1 MGNLS
6 TLFDQNKDW
15 ADDIREQ
22 QPGFFE
28 ESAKGQ
34 SPNYLWVGCADSRV
48 PPTQLTGL
56 GPGDL
61 FVHRNIANVISHS
74 DINAQS
80 VLQYAVSVL
89 KVKHVVICGHY
100 GCGGVQAASEDQDL
114 GLIDNWLANIKEVY
128 KEHKDEIEN
137 SNSETDRLKRFCE
150 LNVLAQVQSTC
161 HSPFVQQA
169 WDHGQELSVH
179 GLIYDLKTGLLN
191 DLDICVSSA
200 EEAEH
205 LQS

>member
-1 MGNLS
+1 MNNLS
-6 TLFDQNKDW
+6 QLFDQNNKW
-15 ADDIREQ
+15 ADKIKDQ
-22 QPGFFE
+22 QPDFFK

-74 DINAQS
+74 DINSQS

-100 GCGGVQAASEDQDL
+100 GCGGVQAAYQDQNL
-114 GLIDNWLANIKEVY
+114 GLIDNWLADIQDVY
-128 KEHKDEIEN
+128 RKHKNEIEN
-137 SNSETDRLKRFCE
+137 HDSGDKKLKRFCE
-150 LNVLAQVQSTC
+150 LNVLAQVQNTC
-161 HSPFVQQA
+161 HSPFVKQA
-169 WDHGQELSVH
+169 WAAGQELSVH
-179 GLIYDLKTGLLN
+179 GLIYDLETGLLN

-200 EEAEH
+200 EEADV

>member
-1 MGNLS
+1 MSKLPE
-6 TLFDQNKDW
+6 LFDQNKQW
-15 ADDIREQ
+15 AEEIKKR
-22 QPGFFE
+22 QPDFFE

-34 SPNYLWVGCADSRV
+34 SPNYLWIGCADSRV

-74 DINAQS
+74 DINSQS

-89 KVKHVVICGHY
+89 KVNHVVICGHY
-100 GCGGVQAASEDQDL
+100 GCGGVQAAYEDQNL
-114 GLIDNWLANIKEVY
+114 GLIDNWLADIKDVY
-128 KEHKDEIEN
+128 RKHKNEIEK
-137 SNSETDRLKRFCE
+137 SPSEEDKLKRFCE
-150 LNVLAQVQSTC
+150 LNVLAQVQNTC

-169 WDHGQELSVH
+169 WAEGQELSVH

-191 DLDICVSSA
+191 DLDISATSA
-200 EEAEH
+200 EEAAD

>member
-1 MGNLS
+1 MKKLPE
-6 TLFDQNKDW
+6 LFDQNQAW
-15 ADDIREQ
+15 ADNITEQ
-22 QPGFFE
+22 QPDFFE

-74 DINAQS
+74 DLNSQS
-80 VLQYAVSVL
+80 VVQYAVSVL

-100 GCGGVQAASEDQDL
+100 GCGGVQAAYEDQEL
-114 GLIDNWLANIKEVY
+114 GLIDNWLAEIQNVY
-128 KEHKDEIEN
+128 RKHKNEIEN
-137 SNSETDRLKRFCE
+137 HSSGAEKLKRFCE
-150 LNVLAQVQSTC
+150 LNVLAQVQNTC

-169 WDHGQELSVH
+169 WAAGQELSVH
-179 GLIYDLKTGLLN
+179 GLIYDLETGLLN

-200 EEAEH
+200 EEAAN

>member
-1 MGNLS
+1 MKKLPE
-6 TLFDQNKDW
+6 LFDQNQAW
-15 ADDIREQ
+15 ADNITEQ
-22 QPGFFE
+22 QPDFFE

-74 DINAQS
+74 DLNSQS
-80 VLQYAVSVL
+80 VVQYAVSVL

-100 GCGGVQAASEDQDL
+100 GCGGVQAAYEDQEL
-114 GLIDNWLANIKEVY
+114 GLIDNWLAEIQDVY
-128 KEHKDEIEN
+128 RKHKNEIEN
-137 SNSETDRLKRFCE
+137 HSSGAEKLKRFCE
-150 LNVLAQVQSTC
+150 LNVLAQVQNTC

-169 WDHGQELSVH
+169 WAAGQELNVH
-179 GLIYDLKTGLLN
+179 GLIYDLETGLLN

-200 EEAEH
+200 EEAAN

>member
-1 MGNLS
+1 MKKLPE
-6 TLFDQNKDW
+6 LFDQNQAW
-15 ADDIREQ
+15 ADNITEQ
-22 QPGFFE
+22 QPDFFE

-74 DINAQS
+74 DLNSQS
-80 VLQYAVSVL
+80 VVQYAVSVL

-100 GCGGVQAASEDQDL
+100 GCGGVQAAYEDQEL
-114 GLIDNWLANIKEVY
+114 GLIDNWLAEIQDVY
-128 KEHKDEIEN
+128 RKHKNEIEN
-137 SNSETDRLKRFCE
+137 HSSGAEKLKRFCE
-150 LNVLAQVQSTC
+150 LNVLAQVQNTC

-169 WDHGQELSVH
+169 WAAGQELSVH
-179 GLIYDLKTGLLN
+179 GLIYDLETGLLN

-200 EEAEH
+200 EEAAN

>member
-1 MGNLS
+1 MKKLPE
-6 TLFDQNKDW
+6 LFDQNQAW
-15 ADDIREQ
+15 ADNITEQ
-22 QPGFFE
+22 QPDFFE

-74 DINAQS
+74 DLNSQS
-80 VLQYAVSVL
+80 VVQYAVSVL

-100 GCGGVQAASEDQDL
+100 GCGGVQAAYEDQEL
-114 GLIDNWLANIKEVY
+114 GLIDNWLAEIQDVY
-128 KEHKDEIEN
+128 RKHKNEIEN
-137 SNSETDRLKRFCE
+137 HSSGAEKLKRFCE
-150 LNVLAQVQSTC
+150 LNVLAQVQNTC

-169 WDHGQELSVH
+169 WAAGQELSVH
-179 GLIYDLKTGLLN
+179 GLIYDLETGLLN

-200 EEAEH
+200 EEVAN